1 MSRNLIVNFI
11 LIYIFFITIITS
23 YFLYDYNKTKS
34 SYLNQ
39 KTIEHHLLYKAIVEE
54 NRNIAELIFNTQIN
68 IEKIIDIFKNAY
80 NADEVNKEKIRNS
93 LYNELK
99 YEYNKLKSFNL
110 KQLHFQLPNNDSF
123 LRMHRPNIYGDNLSN
138 VRPTVKY
145 VNENQKEI
153 HGFEE
158 GRIFNGFR
166 YIYPLFDEKKTYI
179 GSVEISFSA
188 LSLIEIIHKTYNLN
202 SSFLIKKDIV
212 DKKVFEDEKIN
223 YIQSPNKGFY
233 FEKVIYETFPPTP
246 IDTKSEDLTNKILED
261 KSFSMYLENL
271 KLIKSIIPIKNPIT
285 QEVVAALCINIKDS
299 YISILKENLISIL
312 LISYILLSLVI
323 YLFYKQQLAN
333 IKLKKLNS
341 DLDKKIA
348 LEIKKS
354 RKKDISILNNAKMA
368 SIAQMLNNIA
378 HQWRQPLNLISTS
391 ASGLKIHKEVDTL
404 DDKNFEILTN
414 LILEQSA
421 YLSKTIENFKDYI
434 GDNKNE
440 KIRFSIQSIVD
451 KSLEIVSKTFNYSY
465 ITIKKDFNEKELFIT
480 ANESELIQVILNIL
494 NNAKEALKRNNNI
507 ENRTITVSIK
517 ERSSHF
523 GLITIEDNA
532 GGVPEEII
540 DKVFDPYFTT
550 KHESIGIGI
559 SLYMCYEIVTMNLK
573 GKIYVKNKK
582 EGAKFYIELPLIV

>member
-23 YFLYDYNKTKS
+23 YFLYDYNKTKN

-39 KTIEHHLLYKAIVEE
+39 KTVEHHLLYKAIVEK

-68 IEKIIDIFKNAY
+68 IKKIIDIFKNAY

-123 LRMHRPNIYGDNLSN
+123 LRMHRPNKYGDNLSN

-246 IDTKSEDLTNKILED
+246 IDTKSEDLTNKILKD

-421 YLSKTIENFKDYI
+421 YLSKTIENFKNYI
-434 GDNKNE
+434 SDNKNE
-440 KIRFSIQSIVD
+440 KTRFSIQSIVD